1 MVDCRRDRH
10 YTYAGI
16 QAQLLVMHLDDPKRL
31 PKSTMPTPES
41 MIQAGWTKRCPNHLD
56 KFIAGDR

>member
-1 MVDCRRDRH
+1 
-10 YTYAGI
+10 
-16 QAQLLVMHLDDPKRL
+16 MHLDDPKRL